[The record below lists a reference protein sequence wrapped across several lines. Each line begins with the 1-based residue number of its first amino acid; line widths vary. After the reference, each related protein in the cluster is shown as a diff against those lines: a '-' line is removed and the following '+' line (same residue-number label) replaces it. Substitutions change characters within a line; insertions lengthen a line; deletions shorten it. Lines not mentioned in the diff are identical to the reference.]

1 MYVVFS
7 DKPTVKWPWKQ
18 LSFTTTFR
26 VAMLLR
32 RDASHPNFIWIKL
45 KIRKGRAF
53 RKHEQNEKYRPFYQC
68 FCVKSYDT
76 FSFQRRFLLKIIKN
90 IKPRKLLLRIHYIFS
105 CFTYLWYDSRQKQR
119 GTRRSFLE
127 LWITQIAGA
136 LVTRTVMN
144 EMWMC
149 RTLNMCSTLAPVM
162 KPPGKRHRRI
172 ILTLNGQQFVLF
184 DSSCC

>member
-1 MYVVFS
+1 
-7 DKPTVKWPWKQ
+7 
-18 LSFTTTFR
+18 
-26 VAMLLR
+26 MLLR

-76 FSFQRRFLLKIIKN
+76 FSFQRRFLLKIVKN
-90 IKPRKLLLRIHYIFS
+90 IKPRKLLLRINYIFS
-105 CFTYLWYDSRQKQR
+105 CFTVGHLWYDSRQKQR

-136 LVTRTVMN
+136 LVTRTVSYEWN
-144 EMWMC
+144 VNVPNIKYVFNFSTGYETSRKTPSTNNFDPKW
-149 RTLNMCSTLAPVM
+149 TAICSVWQLMLLVVEA
-162 KPPGKRHRRI
+162 
-172 ILTLNGQQFVLF
+172 ILPKLQTANNV
-184 DSSCC
+184 SRMR